1 MTRKIAIGL
10 LIVALAQFLVPLL
23 PALGLGETIGARAET
38 GARPPELPPG
48 VFFSIWSAVFV
59 TYLIFALLA
68 VLKPTYLE
76 QHLGPPLMLAGLG
89 NVIWMLSAQF
99 FGWQV
104 LDFVLLLPILFFAW
118 MSARRLHL
126 MGGFDGTWQRLNA
139 ALLTGLFSGWIA
151 VAVSISVPATYRALA
166 GFGPT
171 DTVWVSLWLA
181 LLSAGGLAWFFA
193 SRISASIVFFLALA
207 WGLTGVATNNWYMT
221 GMHWLTVVTCLV
233 GAFILWRRARYGARP
248 ALQ

>member
-23 PALGLGETIGARAET
+23 PALGLGETIGARAEK

-48 VFFSIWSAVFV
+48 VFFSIWSAVFL

-76 QHLGPPLMLAGLG
+76 KHLGPPLMLAGLG

-99 FGWQV
+99 LGWQV
-104 LDFVLLLPILFFAW
+104 LDFVLLLPILVFAW

-126 MGGFDGTWQRLNA
+126 MGGFDGTWRRLNA
-139 ALLTGLFSGWIA
+139 SLLTGLFSGW
-151 VAVSISVPATYRALA
+151 
-166 GFGPT
+166 
-171 DTVWVSLWLA
+171 
-181 LLSAGGLAWFFA
+181 
-193 SRISASIVFFLALA
+193 
-207 WGLTGVATNNWYMT
+207 
-221 GMHWLTVVTCLV
+221 
-233 GAFILWRRARYGARP
+233 LWRCRFQFRQPIARWRDLAPLTQSGCRSGWRF
-248 ALQ
+248 